1 MSLTG
6 VFPGKKVDERGR
18 PTGMTGFVRV
28 SDLAALRNV
37 IDICE
42 ATNADMV
49 LHLSR
54 PKQPAAEGK
63 KQPSWVASVAPSGRP
78 AQERPRQYSRDRQG
92 LTQPTPLAQ
101 PQRVVKQ
108 NPPKDDLDKFLE
120 DF

>member
-78 AQERPRQYSRDRQG
+78 AQERPRQYSRDRQ
-92 LTQPTPLAQ
+92 AQ
-101 PQRVVKQ
+101 VAAPAPAQRVVKQ